1 MDWLLS
7 KINNYDR
14 NIFCVYK
21 DTAFSYAWLLQRVN
35 LFESMINNYDDKSIF
50 SIQSDY
56 TPDSI
61 AMLIALAKKRKVIV
75 PIISD
80 VADEIK
86 EKLSMS
92 QCEMI
97 IKFKNE
103 DPVYELV
110 GMEQSSNILYEQI
123 QAKGHSGLVLFS
135 SGSTGGPKAIVQD
148 LDILTE
154 AFRSRKPRN
163 LKFLIFL
170 LFDHIGGLNTL
181 FNALSMGATVIIPD
195 DREPDYIGSLIEKH
209 EITLLPT
216 SPTFLNLML
225 ISETYKNYDLS
236 SLKLITYGTEP
247 MPESLL
253 RRLRKVFPR
262 VRFLQTYGTTE
273 TGIATTSSKSSD
285 SLYMKI
291 EDPHIQWKVVDGEL
305 WLKSDAQMLGYI
317 NYNDP
322 FVDDGW
328 FPTGDIVEVIEDSYI
343 KIVGRENEIINVGGQ
358 KVLPAEVE
366 NVILELDVVLDAVV
380 YGEDNPITGQIV
392 TAKIVLMNEVDKDD
406 LVKKIRFHC
415 KDRLE
420 KYKRP
425 IKIKIVDKLYYGTRF
440 KKKRSY
446 GG

>member
-1 MDWLLS
+1 
-7 KINNYDR
+7 
-14 NIFCVYK
+14 
-21 DTAFSYAWLLQRVN
+21 
-35 LFESMINNYDDKSIF
+35 
-50 SIQSDY
+50 
-56 TPDSI
+56 
-61 AMLIALAKKRKVIV
+61 
-75 PIISD
+75 
-80 VADEIK
+80 
-86 EKLSMS
+86 
-92 QCEMI
+92 
-97 IKFKNE
+97 
-103 DPVYELV
+103 
-110 GMEQSSNILYEQI
+110 
-123 QAKGHSGLVLFS
+123 
-135 SGSTGGPKAIVQD
+135 
-148 LDILTE
+148 
-154 AFRSRKPRN
+154 
-163 LKFLIFL
+163 

-291 EDPHIQWKVVDGEL
+291 DDPHIQWKVVDGEL

-322 FVDDGW
+322 FVENGW

-358 KVLPAEVE
+358 KVFPAEVE

-392 TAKIVLMNEVDKDD
+392 TAEIILMNDVDKDD
-406 LVKKIRFHC
+406 LVKRIKFHC
-415 KDRLE
+415 MDRLE

-425 IKIKIVDKLYYGTRF
+425 IKFKIVDRLYYGTRF

>member
-14 NIFCVYK
+14 KIFCVYK
-21 DTAFSYAWLLQRVN
+21 DATFSYAWLLQRVN
-35 LFESMINNYDDKSIF
+35 LLESMISNYDEKSVF

-56 TPDSI
+56 TPNSI
-61 AMLIALAKKRKVIV
+61 AMLIALAKKRKIIV

-86 EKLSMS
+86 EKLSIS

-97 IKFKNE
+97 IKFKDE
-103 DPVYELV
+103 GPVYELV
-110 GMEQSSNILYEQI
+110 GRVQSSNILYEQI

-135 SGSTGGPKAIVQD
+135 SGSTGDPKAIVQD
-148 LDILTE
+148 LDILTVV
-154 AFRSRKPRN
+154 FRSKKPRN

-225 ISETYKNYDLS
+225 ISETCKNYDLS

-247 MPESLL
+247 MPENLL

-305 WLKSDAQMLGYI
+305 WLKSDVQMLGYI

-322 FVDDGW
+322 FVDNGW
-328 FPTGDIVEVIEDSYI
+328 YPTGDIVEVIEDSYI

-358 KVLPAEVE
+358 KVFPSEVE
-366 NVILELDVVLDAVV
+366 NAILELDVVLDAVV

-392 TAKIVLMNEVDKDD
+392 AAKIIIMNDVDNDD
-406 LVKKIRFHC
+406 LVKKIKFHC

-425 IKIKIVDKLYYGTRF
+425 IKIKIVDRLYYGARF
-440 KKKRSY
+440 KKKRSS